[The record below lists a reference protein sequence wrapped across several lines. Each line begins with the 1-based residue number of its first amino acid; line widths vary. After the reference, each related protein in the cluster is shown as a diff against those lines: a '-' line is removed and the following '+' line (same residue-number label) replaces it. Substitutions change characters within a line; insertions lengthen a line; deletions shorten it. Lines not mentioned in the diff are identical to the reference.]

1 MARLS
6 HRGEAGDG
14 DGASMLAAAPAP
26 AGAVANPLA
35 DAPLRRRVSV
45 ARTAG
50 GGAEQLGAAK
60 VELDEELL
68 RELART
74 VSPRQHRRFL
84 LAQIGLLGLLV
95 LVLVGMAVGA
105 VLKLGELTAA
115 LDELS
120 QIQEGIAGMAT
131 DLNSMANNV
140 KSLKKMEK
148 SLNGLSGAIGGMT
161 DDIGRLSNL
170 GGQIGDALGSGA
182 GSAITSLAQGG
193 INTAVS
199 ALRGLITGDDA
210 GGRGGD
216 AGDPANTSQRLAASA
231 FGPCDPNSTN
241 ATELVDCL
249 NNATLAAPSP
259 GATGNRGGGG
269 GRNRDRNGGGGRN
282 RDRNGGGGGFDWQ
295 GLLGSVLDGVG
306 QVAGQVLSNA
316 ASGGGG
322 GSGGG
327 NPARPPGP

>member
-1 MARLS
+1 MAILI
-6 HRGEAGDG
+6 A
-14 DGASMLAAAPAP
+14 L
-26 AGAVANPLA
+26 
-35 DAPLRRRVSV
+35 
-45 ARTAG
+45 
-50 GGAEQLGAAK
+50 
-60 VELDEELL
+60 
-68 RELART
+68 
-74 VSPRQHRRFL
+74 
-84 LAQIGLLGLLV
+84 
-95 LVLVGMAVGA
+95 AVGA
-105 VLKLGELTAA
+105 VMKLGELTAS

-120 QIQEGIAGMAT
+120 QIQAGISGMAT

-140 KSLKKMEK
+140 ASLKVMEA
-148 SLNGLSGAIGGMT
+148 SLKDLSGNIGGMT

-199 ALRGLITGDDA
+199 ALRGLITGDGT

-216 AGDPANTSQRLAASA
+216 AGDAAGDPANTSQRLAASA

-249 NNATLAAPSP
+249 NHPEQYGANATAAEARSP

-269 GRNRDRNGGGGRN
+269 GRNRDRNGGGG
-282 RDRNGGGGGFDWQ
+282 GLDWR

-306 QVAGQVLSNA
+306 RVGVEVLGSVVGGIVAC
-316 ASGGGG
+316 ASPD
-322 GSGGG
+322 S
-327 NPARPPGP
+327 PAGIFVKEQLIIQI

>member
-1 MARLS
+1 MSMRADTDTENPMAQGRPAASDAAGMTGLS
-6 HRGEAGDG
+6 RVRTVAGDKG
-14 DGASMLAAAPAP
+14 QI
-26 AGAVANPLA
+26 
-35 DAPLRRRVSV
+35 
-45 ARTAG
+45 T
-50 GGAEQLGAAK
+50 AK
-60 VELDEELL
+60 VELDEDLL
-68 RELART
+68 LELANT

-84 LAQIGLLGLLV
+84 IAQLGLLSA
-95 LVLVGMAVGA
+95 LVAILIALAVGA
-105 VLKLGELTAA
+105 VMKLGELTAS

-120 QIQEGIAGMAT
+120 QIQAGISGMAT

-148 SLNGLSGAIGGMT
+148 SLKGLSGDIGGMT

-216 AGDPANTSQRLAASA
+216 AANTSQRLAASA

-249 NNATLAAPSP
+249 NHPEQYGANATAAEARSP
-259 GATGNRGGGG
+259 GATGNRG
-269 GRNRDRNGGGGRN
+269 GGGGRN

-295 GLLGSVLDGVG
+295 GLLGSVLNGVG
-306 QVAGQVLSNA
+306 QVAGEVLSNA
-316 ASGGGG
+316 ASGGGGNGGG